1 MEIIEIRPLG
11 SSSSSSSSIGR
22 AFQVSELRR
31 QCKPLKR
38 FKHVA
43 VRALVETNSN
53 GSFRRS
59 RKQTKEVIMVDPLE
73 AKRLAAEEWKLLQAR
88 AALQRQQQIEAING
102 GWAVLGLT
110 AAIVIEGYTG
120 KGILEQVAGYLD
132 SIADFIAGLTPG
144 P

>member
-11 SSSSSSSSIGR
+11 LSSSSSSSGR

-31 QCKPLKR
+31 QSKPLKR

-43 VRALVETNSN
+43 VRALAETNSN

-102 GWAVLGLT
+102 GWAVLGLA

>member
-43 VRALVETNSN
+43 VRALVETNVCL
-53 GSFRRS
+53 FPLDY
-59 RKQTKEVIMVDPLE
+59 IMVSPPRLLWKE
-73 AKRLAAEEWKLLQAR
+73 A
-88 AALQRQQQIEAING
+88 
-102 GWAVLGLT
+102 
-110 AAIVIEGYTG
+110 
-120 KGILEQVAGYLD
+120 
-132 SIADFIAGLTPG
+132 
-144 P
+144 

>member
-11 SSSSSSSSIGR
+11 SSSSSGR

-31 QCKPLKR
+31 QTKPLKR

-43 VRALVETNSN
+43 VRALAETNSN

-73 AKRLAAEEWKLLQAR
+73 AKRLAAEEWELLQAR
-88 AALQRQQQIEAING
+88 AALQVFFITST
-102 GWAVLGLT
+102 GLLST
-110 AAIVIEGYTG
+110 YAYFCSHISFA
-120 KGILEQVAGYLD
+120 
-132 SIADFIAGLTPG
+132 S
-144 P
+144 

>member
-11 SSSSSSSSIGR
+11 SSSSIGR

-43 VRALVETNSN
+43 VRALAETNNSN

-120 KGILEQVAGYLD
+120 KGILQQVAGYLD
-132 SIADFIAGLTPG
+132 SIADFITGLTPG

>member
-1 MEIIEIRPLG
+1 MAIIEIRPLG
-11 SSSSSSSSIGR
+11 SSSSSSSIGR

>member
-11 SSSSSSSSIGR
+11 SSSSSSSIGR

-73 AKRLAAEEWKLLQAR
+73 AKRLAAEEWKLLQVR

>member
-110 AAIVIEGYTG
+110 AAIVIEGYTV

>member
-11 SSSSSSSSIGR
+11 SSSSSSIGR
-22 AFQVSELRR
+22 AFRVSELRR

-43 VRALVETNSN
+43 VRALAETNSN

>member
-11 SSSSSSSSIGR
+11 SSSSSSSIGR

-31 QCKPLKR
+31 QCKRLKR